1 MVQRHLTLKLI
12 FFSSSI
18 LFTKL
23 IAAKDIYD
31 HTTKYANTKVVVH
44 EAVADGDRW
53 PDQMEIVCPDVVDPG
68 TFFLCHADIPR
79 GTSLMANITIVDDI
93 DPSNSETTGWIDIPD
108 AVHSLPGILPQQ
120 FSYNGTFDVA
130 PDLSTFAFVLKQTY
144 FESIYNISHIE
155 FVPIGVGEFTIEV
168 VAPVCDS
175 GYIWCSLTHS
185 CATSCGGVMF
195 ENATSVF
202 GQYTCGTGDPT
213 DQPFCSNEETCHIN
227 LECPGR
233 KPG

>member
-1 MVQRHLTLKLI
+1 MGVATAPATSLTLLTRG
-12 FFSSSI
+12 SGTN
-18 LFTKL
+18 LDL
-23 IAAKDIYD
+23 A
-31 HTTKYANTKVVVH
+31 TTRPRSLLTVPTGGTV
-44 EAVADGDRW
+44 EAVGGVAGAATF
-53 PDQMEIVCPDVVDPG
+53 VTVVLDVGLDLG
-68 TFFLCHADIPR
+68 LA
-79 GTSLMANITIVDDI
+79 A
-93 DPSNSETTGWIDIPD
+93 
-108 AVHSLPGILPQQ
+108 LPGVLPQQ

-168 VAPVCDS
+168 VEPICDS

-195 ENATSVF
+195 ETATSVF

-227 LECPGR
+227 LDCPGR